1 MSNNIP
7 CPDWAALLSAYHD
20 HQLSVKETCRVD
32 DHLATC
38 ADCRKALAQW
48 DTDRAH
54 FAAAYAESTG
64 GVDLRTAVLEE
75 LRTMKPST
83 THISLSLAKFR
94 WLLGITSFAAVAC
107 IILGGFLALRLNFEA
122 REQGCTSIQQ
132 QIAMSNLI
140 FADEND
146 KQGVAQGEQ
155 ATEAKPATE
164 KRTKSLDL
172 PVGMVNGERSLHK
185 IEASSSGSASA
196 FAAHAGD
203 KTANNLTRY
212 ASKPPEQAISSTRIK
227 SDTNAPSEA
236 NGTMNPV
243 STPDDSGRNY
253 GVVNGIQMH
262 YDMNYQLQVK
272 DAMQGARQAQDAVRR
287 HGGFTMDF
295 QYSSSEGQIP
305 TASFRGKIPANESDN
320 VLAEIEKL
328 GQVTSVNIAG
338 EDLTDAFKEKYN
350 ALKHQTGT
358 EAEAT
363 QRALSE
369 LGVQKNLVEFS
380 ATFAEPKPRERMSL
394 ARVAETTKGILKYAL
409 LAFLTLAVILLA
421 LGLLISPFVIWR
433 RLRKRVKVEDTLEA
447 REPETV

>member
-20 HQLSVKETCRVD
+20 HQLSAKETRRVD
-32 DHLATC
+32 GHLATC

-48 DTDRAH
+48 DTDRAR

-94 WLLGITSFAAVAC
+94 WLLGTTAFAAVAC
-107 IILGGFLALRLNFEA
+107 IILGGFLALRLNFEM
-122 REQGCTSIQQ
+122 RQDR
-132 QIAMSNLI
+132 QIAGGMEVILPLGHSDQFL
-140 FADEND
+140 
-146 KQGVAQGEQ
+146 AQPKPLDIPMGMVRGDRTAHIVKKEASGAASAPVNESYYAIPPSEQ
-155 ATEAKPATE
+155 KPASTSTAIVAARAPE
-164 KRTKSLDL
+164 ATGAKSDNSLS
-172 PVGMVNGERSLHK
+172 VNGL
-185 IEASSSGSASA
+185 ASPDASG
-196 FAAHAGD
+196 H
-203 KTANNLTRY
+203 
-212 ASKPPEQAISSTRIK
+212 
-227 SDTNAPSEA
+227 
-236 NGTMNPV
+236 
-243 STPDDSGRNY
+243 NY

-305 TASFRGKIPANESDN
+305 TASFRGKIPANEADN

-350 ALKHQTGT
+350 ALKHQTGS

-380 ATFAEPKPRERMSL
+380 ATFSEPKPRERMSL
-394 ARVAETTKGILKYAL
+394 ARVAETTKGLLKYAL

-421 LGLLISPFVIWR
+421 LGLLISPVVIWR
-433 RLRKRVKVEDTLEA
+433 RLRRRVRVEDALEA
-447 REPETV
+447 REPETI